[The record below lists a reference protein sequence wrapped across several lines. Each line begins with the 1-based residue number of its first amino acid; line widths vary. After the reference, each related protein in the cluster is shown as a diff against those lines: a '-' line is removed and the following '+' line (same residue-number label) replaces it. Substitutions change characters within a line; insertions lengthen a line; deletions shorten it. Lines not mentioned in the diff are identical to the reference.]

1 MDRIGSY
8 QIRTYSKYRRNI
20 GLILEEG
27 WKKHK
32 IHSLVEIDVTEARRR
47 LQKQKE
53 DTGTAPSFTAWMVKC
68 VADSLMDHKELNAY
82 RKGRK
87 KIICFDDADIPIPV
101 ERTIQ
106 GESVPMAY
114 IIRKA
119 NLKSIDEINKEIRSI
134 QSQHLNGTHQVL
146 GEDFTPLERFILAAP
161 LCIKKLML
169 LLSRRNAFLK
179 KKHMG
184 IVGVTSIGMKG
195 RFPGWVIPLGGTTT
209 MLFVIGGITKK
220 PGVVN
225 DTIEIREFLHVTVTV
240 DHDLIDGGPLLR
252 FMDQFISSCEQGYLL
267 PSIER

>member
-8 QIRTYSKYRRNI
+8 KIRTYSKYRRNI
-20 GLILEEG
+20 GLILNEG

-32 IHSLVEIDVTEARRR
+32 IHSLIEVDVTEARKRIK
-47 LQKQKE
+47 QQKE
-53 DTGTAPSFTAWMVKC
+53 QTGSAPSFTAWIVKC
-68 VADSLMDHKELNAY
+68 VADCLMDHKELNAY

-87 KIICFDDADIPIPV
+87 KIICFDDADIPLPV
-101 ERTIQ
+101 ERTID
-106 GESVPMAY
+106 GEAVPMAY

-119 NLKSIDEINKEIRSI
+119 NTKTVDEITQEIRSI
-134 QSQHLNGTHQVL
+134 QKQQLTDNNQVL
-146 GEDFTPLERFILAAP
+146 GEDFTTLERFILAAP

-169 LLSRRNAFLK
+169 ILSRHNAFLK

-220 PGVVN
+220 PGVI
-225 DTIEIREFLHVTVTV
+225 DDMIQIREILHVTITA
-240 DHDLIDGGPLLR
+240 DHDIIDGGPLLR
-252 FMDQFISSCEQGYLL
+252 FIDQFISSCEKGYLL
-267 PSIER
+267 PTIDV